1 MKLLNPIYGALI
13 AAIGL
18 LLVIDVFE
26 ITVAVG
32 LAAIVYG
39 AYKVVVSITK

>member
-1 MKLLNPIYGALI
+1 MKLLNPIYGVLI

-26 ITVAVG
+26 TAIAVG
-32 LAAIVYG
+32 LVAIVYG
-39 AYKVVVSITK
+39 VYKVAVSVTK